1 MPYNI
6 LTVNPGSTSTKIALF
21 EEDKQVFIKTIRHS
35 AEEIGKFPN
44 ISSQFSFRKE
54 LILSELKQ
62 AGMDI
67 RKVDA
72 IVGRGGLIK
81 PIESGVY
88 EVNSA
93 MLHDMEVPVMGEHAS
108 NLGGLIAYHLAREL
122 GPEVKA
128 FIADPVVVDELS
140 PLARISGH
148 PDIPRVSI
156 FHALNQKS
164 IARIHAATIGR
175 KYEELN
181 LIIAHMG
188 GGVSVSAHRQGK
200 VIDTNNALD
209 GDGPFS
215 PERSGGLP
223 AGALVK
229 LCFSGTKTQ
238 NEIKK
243 MLCGAG
249 GFVGYL
255 HTNNTIEIIEKA
267 ASDPE
272 WELLL
277 EGMCYQIAK
286 EIGAMACVLEG
297 KVDAILLTGG
307 IAHAPRVTDAIAGRV
322 RFIAPVKVYPGEDE
336 MRALAQNGLMVLKGE
351 LTPKIYR

>member
-1 MPYNI
+1 MTYNI
-6 LTVNPGSTSTKIALF
+6 LAINPGSTSTKIALF
-21 EEDKQVFIKTIRHS
+21 EDDKQVFIKTIRHT

-62 AGMDI
+62 AGI
-67 RKVDA
+67 EIGKVHA

-88 EVNSA
+88 EVNPA
-93 MLHDMEVPVMGEHAS
+93 MLHDLEVPVMGEHAS

-164 IARIHAATIGR
+164 IARMHAQATGR

-181 LIIAHMG
+181 LVIAHLG
-188 GGVSVSAHRQGK
+188 GGVSVSAHKQGR

-238 NEIKK
+238 QEIKK

-249 GFVGYL
+249 GFVGY
-255 HTNNTIEIIEKA
+255 HNTIEIIEKA
-267 ASDPE
+267 ASDPQ
-272 WELLL
+272 WDLLL

-297 KVDAILLTGG
+297 QVDAILLTGG
-307 IAHAPRVTDAIAGRV
+307 IAHAPRVTDAIAKRV
-322 RFIAPVKVYPGEDE
+322 QFIAPVKVYPGEDE
-336 MRALAQNGLMVLKGE
+336 MRALALNGLMVLNGE
-351 LTPKIYR
+351 LTPKVYS